1 MIKVMTLLGG
11 LTLYSCLFQANAKAT
26 PHKETLIKSY
36 GVENQN
42 SPTAPSVGA
51 PMQGNNLI
59 TRTILGLTLG
69 QTRIS
74 EAQAILS
81 RQGISIKSSGKEELG
96 VHAYEEELG
105 VRAYEEELGVRAYEA
120 VCNLTFGGE
129 SITYIVLL
137 FADGKLSSISL
148 CPKNLDAYMS
158 LASSLESK
166 YANLYARSSS
176 GSQIYS
182 DNTTIIM
189 TTCEFNEETKGYT
202 FYITYVDR
210 TLSNT
215 YLERQSRKDEH
226 K

>member
-1 MIKVMTLLGG
+1 MIKVMTVLGG

-96 VHAYEEELG
+96 V
-105 VRAYEEELGVRAYEA
+105 RAYEEELGVRAYEA

-166 YANLYARSSS
+166 YANLYAKSSS
-176 GSQIYS
+176 GSQMYS

-189 TTCEFNEETKGYT
+189 TTCGFNEETKGYT

-215 YLERQSRKDEH
+215 YQERQSRKDEH

>member
-1 MIKVMTLLGG
+1 MIKVMTVLGG

-26 PHKETLIKSY
+26 PHRETLIKNY
-36 GVENQN
+36 GIENQN
-42 SPTAPSVGA
+42 NSSAPSMGST
-51 PMQGNNLI
+51 MQGNNLI

-81 RQGISIKSSGKEELG
+81 RQGISIKSSGK
-96 VHAYEEELG
+96 
-105 VRAYEEELGVRAYEA
+105 EELGVRAYEA

-215 YLERQSRKDEH
+215 YQERQSRKDEH
-226 K
+226 DRLKAQSEL

>member
-26 PHKETLIKSY
+26 PHRETLIKSY

-81 RQGISIKSSGKEELG
+81 RQGISIKSSGKD
-96 VHAYEEELG
+96 ELG

>member
-26 PHKETLIKSY
+26 PQREALIKDY

-59 TRTILGLTLG
+59 TRTILGLKLG

-81 RQGISIKSSGKEELG
+81 RQGISIKSSGK
-96 VHAYEEELG
+96 EELG

-215 YLERQSRKDEH
+215 YQERQSRKDEH

>member
-26 PHKETLIKSY
+26 PQREALIKSY

-42 SPTAPSVGA
+42 NSTAPSVGA

-59 TRTILGLTLG
+59 TRTILGLKLG

-96 VHAYEEELG
+96 ERSYGAD
-105 VRAYEEELGVRAYEA
+105 
-120 VCNLTFGGE
+120 CKLTFGGE
-129 SITYIVLL
+129 SITCIILSFV
-137 FADGKLSSISL
+137 DGKLFYIFL
-148 CPKNLDAYMS
+148 YPETLGAYVS

>member
-26 PHKETLIKSY
+26 PQREALIKDY

-96 VHAYEEELG
+96 VH
-105 VRAYEEELGVRAYEA
+105 AYEEELGVRAYEA

-182 DNTTIIM
+182 DNTTMIM

-215 YLERQSRKDEH
+215 YLERQSGKDEH
-226 K
+226 NRLKAQSEL

>member
-1 MIKVMTLLGG
+1 MIKVMTVLGG

-74 EAQAILS
+74 EAQTILS
-81 RQGISIKSSGKEELG
+81 RQGVSIKSSGK
-96 VHAYEEELG
+96 EELG

>member
-11 LTLYSCLFQANAKAT
+11 LTLYSYLFQANAKAT
-26 PHKETLIKSY
+26 PQRETLIKGY

-42 SPTAPSVGA
+42 STTAPSVGA

-81 RQGISIKSSGKEELG
+81 RQGISIKSSGKEEL
-96 VHAYEEELG
+96 E

-120 VCNLTFGGE
+120 VCNLTFEGE

-148 CPKNLDAYMS
+148 CPKNLDAYTS

-202 FYITYVDR
+202 FGITYVDR

>member
-1 MIKVMTLLGG
+1 MIKVMTLLCG

-81 RQGISIKSSGKEELG
+81 RQGISIKSSGKD
-96 VHAYEEELG
+96 ELG

>member
-26 PHKETLIKSY
+26 PQREALIKDY

-81 RQGISIKSSGKEELG
+81 RQGISIKSSGK
-96 VHAYEEELG
+96 EELG

>member
-26 PHKETLIKSY
+26 PQREILSY

-42 SPTAPSVGA
+42 NSTAPSVGA

-59 TRTILGLTLG
+59 TRTILGLKLG

-81 RQGISIKSSGKEELG
+81 RQGISIKSSGK
-96 VHAYEEELG
+96 EELG

>member
-1 MIKVMTLLGG
+1 MIKVMTVLGG

-69 QTRIS
+69 QTPIS

-81 RQGISIKSSGKEELG
+81 RQGISIKSSGK
-96 VHAYEEELG
+96 EELG

>member
-1 MIKVMTLLGG
+1 MIKVMTVLGG

-26 PHKETLIKSY
+26 PHRETLIKNY
-36 GVENQN
+36 GIENQN
-42 SPTAPSVGA
+42 NSSAPSMGST
-51 PMQGNNLI
+51 MQGNNLI

-81 RQGISIKSSGKEELG
+81 RQGISIKSSGK
-96 VHAYEEELG
+96 
-105 VRAYEEELGVRAYEA
+105 EELGVRAYEA

-202 FYITYVDR
+202 FCITYVDR

>member
-81 RQGISIKSSGKEELG
+81 IQGISIKSSGK
-96 VHAYEEELG
+96 EELG

-182 DNTTIIM
+182 DNTTMIM

>member
-26 PHKETLIKSY
+26 PQREALIKDY

-59 TRTILGLTLG
+59 TRTILGLKLG

-81 RQGISIKSSGKEELG
+81 RQGISIKSSGK
-96 VHAYEEELG
+96 
-105 VRAYEEELGVRAYEA
+105 EELGVRAYEA

>member
-59 TRTILGLTLG
+59 PRTILGLKLG

-96 VHAYEEELG
+96 ERSYGAD
-105 VRAYEEELGVRAYEA
+105 
-120 VCNLTFGGE
+120 CKLTFGGE
-129 SITYIVLL
+129 SITCIILSFV
-137 FADGKLSSISL
+137 DGKLFYIFL
-148 CPKNLDAYMS
+148 YPETLGAYVS
-158 LASSLESK
+158 LASSLERK
-166 YANLYARSSS
+166 YATLYTNSAQGCQR
-176 GSQIYS
+176 YS
-182 DNTTIIM
+182 DNATDVM
-189 TTCEFNEETKGYT
+189 TSCGFNVEKDKTYT
-202 FYITYVDR
+202 FGITYMDK
-210 TLSNT
+210 TLRDT
-215 YLERQSRKDEH
+215 YLERQSGKDEH
-226 K
+226 NRLKAQSEL

>member
-11 LTLYSCLFQANAKAT
+11 LTLYSCLFQINAKAT
-26 PHKETLIKSY
+26 PHRETLIKSY

-42 SPTAPSVGA
+42 SSTAPSAGA

-96 VHAYEEELG
+96 V
-105 VRAYEEELGVRAYEA
+105 RAYEEELGLRAYEA

-202 FYITYVDR
+202 FCITYVDR